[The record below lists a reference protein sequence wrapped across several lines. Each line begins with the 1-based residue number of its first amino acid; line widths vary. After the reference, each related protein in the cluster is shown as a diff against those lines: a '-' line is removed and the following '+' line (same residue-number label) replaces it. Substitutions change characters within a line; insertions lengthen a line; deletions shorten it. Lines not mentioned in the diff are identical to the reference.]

1 MWAEK
6 LRERLRK
13 ATAENERLLAKVE
26 ELQKEIERLKK
37 KEKFNGYL

>member
-6 LRERLRK
+6 MRDRLRK
-13 ATAENERLLAKVE
+13 ATAENERLLEKIA
-26 ELQKEIERLKK
+26 ELEKEIQRLKS